1 MVDLIKI
8 FDMRKIIV
16 AVFSIFLVSVVV
28 AQRPNPVH
36 WNFEAVKKADKQ
48 YDIIATASID
58 APWHI
63 YSQFVKGGPIPT
75 NFQFK
80 PNPLIVL
87 NGKTK
92 EMGKLEKNF
101 DKNFNA
107 VIATFGGK
115 VQFIQPITLKVSSKT
130 KLTGTLEY
138 TACNDEKCLPP
149 VKLPFEVDI
158 Q

>member
-1 MVDLIKI
+1 
-8 FDMRKIIV
+8 MRKIIV
-16 AVFSIFLVSVVV
+16 AVFSIFFVSVVV

-36 WNFEAVKKADKQ
+36 WNFEAVKKAEKQ

-75 NFQFK
+75 SFQFK

-87 NGKTK
+87 KGKTK
-92 EMGKLEKNF
+92 EVGKLEKNF

-107 VIATFGGK
+107 VIATFAGK
-115 VQFIQPITLKVSSKT
+115 VQFIQPIALKVFSKT
-130 KLTGTLEY
+130 KLSGIVEFMV
-138 TACNDEKCLPP
+138 CNDEKCLPP